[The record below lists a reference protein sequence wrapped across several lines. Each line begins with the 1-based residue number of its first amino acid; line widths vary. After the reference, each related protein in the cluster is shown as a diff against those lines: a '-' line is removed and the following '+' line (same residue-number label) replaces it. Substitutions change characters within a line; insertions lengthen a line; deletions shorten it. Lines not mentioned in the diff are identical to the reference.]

1 MGVANLLV
9 ILIWAVLAAS
19 VVMRLSRH
27 GGAAFDDRLDARDRR
42 LVGMTA
48 FYLAAPALAL
58 AAQAATLG
66 LARGLDVEVERFQTW
81 IFWGGVEPALGES
94 LDPVTRAGLAATGP
108 LALLALAAALVAWTR
123 FFPSRAAVN
132 HLTLETARVLLIVA
146 FAVQPIVSLLAQRGD
161 LFALR
166 RALNELHPQ
175 AGEAALLGYGVVAA
189 WVFWRWRRAR
199 RLRAL
204 GTPLHDA
211 ARRARERLERDPSD
225 RDAHLALAAAELAS
239 GDPHAIATLEA
250 ARVHIEGDPR
260 LELLL
265 GRAHLER
272 GHAERASEHLRE
284 AGLLL
289 EAGDDRRDLLLEVT
303 LALGA
308 ARIALGDAE
317 GALLTAEA
325 AHDAAPRDPRTLLI
339 HADALVLGG
348 RRDEARGRLERALE
362 DAEGALRR
370 EIRRRLAALR

>member
-1 MGVANLLV
+1 MGVAKLLV
-9 ILIWAVLAAS
+9 ILTWAVLAAS

-27 GGAAFDDRLDARDRR
+27 GAAAFDDRLDRGDRR
-42 LVGMTA
+42 LVGMSA
-48 FYLAAPALAL
+48 FYLAAPALSL
-58 AAQAATLG
+58 AAQVATLA
-66 LARGLDVEVERFQTW
+66 LAHALDVEVARFDTW
-81 IFWGGVEPALGES
+81 ILWGGVELGDS
-94 LDPVTRAGLAATGP
+94 IDPVTRASLAAAGP
-108 LALLALAAALVAWTR
+108 LALLALAAALLAWTSLV
-123 FFPSRAAVN
+123 PSRAAVN

-175 AGEAALLGYGVVAA
+175 AGEAALLGYGVIAA
-189 WVFWRWRRAR
+189 WALWQWRRAR

-211 ARRARERLERDPSD
+211 VRRARERLERDPSD
-225 RDAHLALAAAELAS
+225 RDARLALAAAQLAS
-239 GDPHAIATLEA
+239 GDPHAIATLEQ
-250 ARVHIEGDPR
+250 ARAHIEGDPR

-272 GHAERASEHLRE
+272 GHAEQASEHLRE

-289 EAGDDRRDLLLEVT
+289 EGGDDRHDLLLEVT

-317 GALLTAEA
+317 GAILTAEA
-325 AHDAAPRDPRTLLI
+325 ARDAAPRDPRTLLI

-348 RRDEARGRLERALE
+348 RRDEARGRLERALD